1 MFPSWGSACALRI
14 DPGLQNRSGSSVTPG
29 VSTPRSGAW
38 RRPVRPGRDAKW
50 GLSPIKLAGCTFQ
63 PDRASLALSHAHAP
77 GVAALA
83 AAAVAAI
90 TLSVTA
96 LGTPASA
103 ASTTAASVIKEAK
116 AAIAAQPSAHLEFD
130 AGSSSSSSTEKIVAD
145 VGTNQGTETVTDGSA
160 VLHVVATPSDSYIS
174 GSATG
179 LTSLFGMTSAEA
191 TKVGTALGVLEE
203 GHDPVQEPHLRR
215 LGALA
220 GEPAPEEQGHQ
231 AGDAG
236 IGLRAHVDE
245 RRLELHAEAEQHP
258 DHRGQGEHAA
268 GR

>member
-1 MFPSWGSACALRI
+1 MHVSA
-14 DPGLQNRSGSSVTPG
+14 RSGF
-29 VSTPRSGAW
+29 PRPL
-38 RRPVRPGRDAKW
+38 R
-50 GLSPIKLAGCTFQ
+50 
-63 PDRASLALSHAHAP
+63 AHAP
-77 GVAALA
+77 GLAALA

-191 TKVGTALGVLEE
+191 TKVGTRWEFWKKGTTQYKNLISVVSVHSLESLLPKSKGTKLATQGSDYVLTWTSAASSSTPKLSNTLTIAAK
-203 GHDPVQEPHLRR
+203 GTTLP
-215 LGALA
+215 LA
-220 GEPAPEEQGHQ
+220 ETSTDASGEKVTTTISKWGEAVAVHVPPASST
-231 AGDAG
+231 
-236 IGLRAHVDE
+236 V
-245 RRLELHAEAEQHP
+245 
-258 DHRGQGEHAA
+258 AA
-268 GR
+268 SKISG